1 MPRPVEEQVVET
13 LRELG
18 ETLGVA
24 ESCTGGLVCSLLTDV
39 PGASD
44 VLVEGVVA
52 YRSEVKVRELGV
64 DADAIEDHGVVSAP
78 VAEAMAAGI
87 LERADVDRAVATTGI
102 AGPTGGTDATPVGT
116 LLVGL
121 AGTAGAPSSRRH
133 RLEGDRRRVKEA
145 MARQALADLLDVL

>member
-1 MPRPVEEQVVET
+1 MET
-13 LRELG
+13 LEARD
-18 ETLGVA
+18 ETLAVA

-44 VLVEGVVA
+44 VLVEGIVA
-52 YRSEVKVRELGV
+52 YRSEVKIRALDV
-64 DADAIEDHGVVSAP
+64 DERAIDDHGVVSAP

-102 AGPTGGTDATPVGT
+102 AGPTGGTDETPVGT
-116 LLVGL
+116 LIVGVT
-121 AGTAGAPSSRRH
+121 GTAGAPSSRRH

-145 MARQALADLLDVL
+145 MARQALTDLLEVLG